1 MNSNQYRT
9 DDIAPAASTLAKRS
23 GGYAEMITQADILD
37 RLVQIQDKLY
47 RMENELRSISGTLA
61 NMRQDLP
68 VVPLQNHTGHPWEE
82 QAP

>member
-9 DDIAPAASTLAKRS
+9 ERT
-23 GGYAEMITQADILD
+23 EMITQADILD
-37 RLVQIQDKLY
+37 RLVAIQDKLY

-68 VVPLQNHTGHPWEE
+68 FAPAASTDAQQAAEIVVPLQNHTGHPWEE

>member
-1 MNSNQYRT
+1 MMNSNQYRT
-9 DDIAPAASTLAKRS
+9 ERT
-23 GGYAEMITQADILD
+23 EMITQADILD

-68 VVPLQNHTGHPWEE
+68 VMQPITTGHPWED
-82 QAP
+82 QAS